1 MNNIKTYLF
10 DFDGTLVDSMWMWK
24 QIDIE
29 LAKISTPD
37 IYDEPNIKYGQR
49 NIEELSLHEIGQIDP
64 EYEKKLRDD
73 AFVKSVDKDGK
84 YICACC
90 GKKFNNRIFL
100 QVDHIKPMNKG
111 GLTTPENLQILCR
124 ECNGSHSG
132 FI

>member
-1 MNNIKTYLF
+1 
-10 DFDGTLVDSMWMWK
+10 MWK

-49 NIEELSLHEIGQIDP
+49 NIEELSLYEIGQIDP

-73 AFVKSVDKDGK
+73 AFTKSVDKDGK

-90 GKKFNNRIFL
+90 GKKFNNRIFCDL
-100 QVDHIKPMNKG
+100 NFSNELKVD
-111 GLTTPENLQILCR
+111 ILVIAI
-124 ECNGSHSG
+124 ECGY
-132 FI
+132 